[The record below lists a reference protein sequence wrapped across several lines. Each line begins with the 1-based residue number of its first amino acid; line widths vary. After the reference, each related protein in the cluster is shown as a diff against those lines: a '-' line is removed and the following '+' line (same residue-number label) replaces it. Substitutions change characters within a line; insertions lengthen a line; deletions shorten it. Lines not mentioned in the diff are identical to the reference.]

1 MTGDIALRGVRV
13 GQGDW
18 TAAFDMT
25 IQAGSLTVIIGPSG
39 AGKTTLLQVIAG
51 FVPLRAGTVSVNGD
65 DISTL
70 APGKR
75 PIAMLFQEN
84 NLFSHLTASRN
95 VSLGIHPGLRL
106 SKTDLETVEHGLATV
121 GLAGY
126 GNRRPGELSGGQ
138 RQRVALARALVTNR
152 PILLLDEPF
161 AALGPAQRQ
170 DMLALVD
177 RLRRERDLTV
187 LLVSH
192 QTDDIAD
199 LDGRA
204 LFVDEGQV
212 KADTTI
218 ASMLTNPPEAVRGYL
233 AVR

>member
-51 FVPLRAGTVSVNGD
+51 FVPLRAGTVSVNGG

-95 VSLGIHPGLRL
+95 VALGIHPGLRL

-218 ASMLTNPPEAVRGYL
+218 ASMLTDPPEAVRGYL